1 MLLSIIYFLSLCFI
15 LIINDNRI
23 YWIIFLIVIIN
34 FGFLFSLEHF
44 FSFNLA
50 PDFEA
55 NKGELVKQY
64 IISFLLLLFGGYLIV
79 FLKTNYNKERTNLNR
94 VNELLNEKT
103 IKIFN
108 QNEALKT
115 SKEKLDNTIVKLE
128 SRRQE
133 LIEIKETL
141 EDKVQERTEDLSKV
155 NDRLLAQNQQLEQY
169 TYITSHNLRAPITQ
183 IKGLVH
189 LLPLNEKF
197 DDLTQETLRRLEE
210 SAFNLEKVFT
220 DLSAILRVEKSMQQP
235 WEEVDFVKE
244 ISVVVESLKSS
255 IREKNI
261 QVIQPAIDSFVVN
274 AMRPYVHSIFH
285 NIIEN
290 AVKYSDGSKN
300 DPFVKIELSET
311 QKFYLL
317 SINDNGIGIDMDMA
331 SGKVFQMY
339 QRFNSTHPGQ
349 GFGLFLVKT
358 QIESMGGEVEL
369 VSILGRGTTFNL
381 YFPKR

>member
-1 MLLSIIYFLSLCFI
+1 MI
-15 LIINDNRI
+15 D
-23 YWIIFLIVIIN
+23 
-34 FGFLFSLEHF
+34 
-44 FSFNLA
+44 
-50 PDFEA
+50 
-55 NKGELVKQY
+55 
-64 IISFLLLLFGGYLIV
+64 
-79 FLKTNYNKERTNLNR
+79 
-94 VNELLNEKT
+94 
-103 IKIFN
+103 
-108 QNEALKT
+108 
-115 SKEKLDNTIVKLE
+115 
-128 SRRQE
+128 
-133 LIEIKETL
+133 IKETL

-155 NDRLLAQNQQLEQY
+155 NDRLFAQNQQLEQY
-169 TYITSHNLRAPITQ
+169 TYITSHNLRAPIAQ

-210 SAFNLEKVFT
+210 SADNLEKVFT
-220 DLSAILRVEKSMQQP
+220 DLSTILRIEKSMQQP
-235 WEEVDFVKE
+235 WEEVDFAKE
-244 ISVVVESLKSS
+244 ISAVVESLNSS
-255 IREKNI
+255 IQEKNI
-261 QVIQPAIDSFVVN
+261 QVIKPAIDSFLVN

-311 QKFYLL
+311 QKFYLV
-317 SINDNGIGIDMDMA
+317 SINDNGIDIDMA

-369 VSILGRGTTFNL
+369 ISILGRGTTFNL